1 MADAVTSQTLIDGD
15 RYAVMKFT
23 NVSDGSGES
32 AVTKVDVSAL
42 QPLASNTA
50 AQKTC
55 TGVSIERIWWQCI
68 GMKVQI
74 LFDAS
79 SDAFCIEL
87 GENQS
92 GNHDYSS
99 FGGLTNNAVSGKTG
113 DINFT
118 TVGHS
123 SADTYTIILYMRK
136 EYG

>member
-15 RYAVMKFT
+15 LYAVMKFT
-23 NVSDGSGES
+23 NISDGSGES
-32 AVTKVDVSAL
+32 AVTKVDVSSL
-42 QPLASNTA
+42 QPLGSNTA
-50 AQKTC
+50 SQKTC
-55 TGVSIERIWWQCI
+55 TGVVIERIWWQCI

-92 GNHDYSS
+92 GNHDYSL
-99 FGGLTNNAVSGKTG
+99 FGGLTNNAGGGKTG

-136 EYG
+136 EYA

>member
-23 NVSDGSGES
+23 NISDGSGEA

-92 GNHDYSS
+92 GNHDYSL
-99 FGGLTNNAVSGKTG
+99 FGGLTNNAGSGKTG

-118 TVGHS
+118 TVGHT

>member
-15 RYAVMKFT
+15 LYAVMKFT
-23 NVSDGSGES
+23 NISDGSGES

-42 QPLASNTA
+42 QALGSNTA
-50 AQKTC
+50 SQKTC
-55 TGVSIERIWWQCI
+55 TGVVIERIWWQCI

-74 LFDAS
+74 LWDAT

-92 GNHDYSS
+92 GNHDYTV
-99 FGGLTNNAVSGKTG
+99 FGGLTNNAGSGKTG

-118 TVGHS
+118 TVGHT

-136 EYG
+136 EYA